1 MGEVK
6 VKILLQNDGDIFA
19 ANAGYIKK
27 EEIREITAEGL
38 VDSGAVMLIIPQDI
52 VEKLGLENI
61 RKVVVSY
68 ADDRKEERPVAGRVR
83 ISICDRFMI
92 TECIVGPPLS
102 EILIGQV
109 ILEELDLLVDCVNQ
123 KLTPRPES
131 PYLPLLK
138 AK

>member
-1 MGEVK
+1 
-6 VKILLQNDGDIFA
+6 
-19 ANAGYIKK
+19 
-27 EEIREITAEGL
+27 
-38 VDSGAVMLIIPQDI
+38 MLIVPQDI
-52 VEKLGLENI
+52 VEKLGLENT

-83 ISICDRFMI
+83 ISIADRFMI

>member
-27 EEIREITAEGL
+27 EEIREITTEGL
-38 VDSGAVMLIIPQDI
+38 VDSGAVMLIIPQDL
-52 VEKLGLENI
+52 VEKLGLENT
-61 RKVVVSY
+61 RRVVVTY

-83 ISICDRFMI
+83 ISITDRFMI

-102 EILIGQV
+102 EILIGQI
-109 ILEELDLLVDCVNQ
+109 ILKELDLLVDCVNQ